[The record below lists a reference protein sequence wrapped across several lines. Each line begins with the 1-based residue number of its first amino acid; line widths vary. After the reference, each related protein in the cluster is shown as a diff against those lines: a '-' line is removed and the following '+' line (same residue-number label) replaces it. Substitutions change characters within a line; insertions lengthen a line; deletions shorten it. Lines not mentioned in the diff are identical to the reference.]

1 MIKINLQKVTETFQI
16 GDKTYEADFNDE
28 ALKKYFKQGQKIW
41 EYDKQVS
48 EKYPDIENTD
58 DFGKVCTA
66 VIDVLP
72 ARAESYKSFFNET
85 FGEGAG
91 EKIYAICGKST
102 PNMQKVFMEVW
113 KVIYRKVMD
122 IETESDRT
130 AKKYVKNRNQK
141 R

>member
-58 DFGKVCTA
+58 DFGKVCA
-66 VIDVLP
+66 AAIDVLP

-85 FGEGAG
+85 FGEGTG

-122 IETESDRT
+122 IETESDRA

>member
-1 MIKINLQKVTETFQI
+1 
-16 GDKTYEADFNDE
+16 
-28 ALKKYFKQGQKIW
+28 
-41 EYDKQVS
+41 
-48 EKYPDIENTD
+48 
-58 DFGKVCTA
+58 
-66 VIDVLP
+66 
-72 ARAESYKSFFNET
+72 YKSFFDET